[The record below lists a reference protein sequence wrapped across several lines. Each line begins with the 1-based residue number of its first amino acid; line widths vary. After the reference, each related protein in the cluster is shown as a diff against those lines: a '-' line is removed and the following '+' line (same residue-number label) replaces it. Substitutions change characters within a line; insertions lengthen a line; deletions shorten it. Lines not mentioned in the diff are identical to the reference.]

1 MKPGCRRGHPEP
13 MVWMRCLWVPLSLHP
28 EAQGK
33 QHIKYYLLGLR
44 LGATQMHEA
53 VAEIAIAREMTRLGA
68 TTHGRVDCRQI
79 EPQTVPYCMRAQSGV
94 ALVKLIA
101 WYYVNINMDTPSS
114 PPRSTL
120 GPEDARFP
128 PASQTYSLHC
138 VLPFR
143 WLNCFQLLLL
153 YYLPVACLLCVLP
166 QGLSLPSE
174 CPPCGI
180 PRQQL

>member
-1 MKPGCRRGHPEP
+1 
-13 MVWMRCLWVPLSLHP
+13 MVCLWVPLSLHP
-28 EAQGK
+28 EAQANSTSNTTCW
-33 QHIKYYLLGLR
+33 LR

-68 TTHGRVDCRQI
+68 RTHGRVDRRQL

-114 PPRSTL
+114 PPRSAL

-143 WLNCFQLLLL
+143 WLNCFQPSLL
-153 YYLPVACLLCVLP
+153 YYRLPAFCASFLEVSCCH
-166 QGLSLPSE
+166 LSNST
-174 CPPCGI
+174 CGI